1 MNSIMVNRW
10 ITLAWLEAGG
20 SGKAKETKVKA
31 VIAFADSLEGPDRLR
46 ELEFIMD
53 WCLEHH
59 RPGDMLLDDALAAFD
74 RINYEPVR
82 KELEKIL
89 LGKE

>member
-1 MNSIMVNRW
+1 MKPIMVNRW

-20 SGKAKETKVKA
+20 SDKVKETKVKA

-53 WCLEHH
+53 WCFEHH
-59 RPGDMLLDDALAAFD
+59 HPGDMLIEDALAALD

-82 KELEKIL
+82 KELEKIR